1 MLQVVGKV
9 YLARLLIF
17 LINVVLVPF
26 FRAHQITPI
35 SREEERRFVDST
47 FPRKKPK
54 GPLCCF
60 CFPRRRCPSHL
71 DPQGELLSR
80 TNEQGWRV
88 NAREGEKERR
98 RADSVRAD
106 PQGTG
111 EEPYF

>member
-1 MLQVVGKV
+1 M
-9 YLARLLIF
+9 IS
-17 LINVVLVPF
+17 
-26 FRAHQITPI
+26 I
-35 SREEERRFVDST
+35 SREVERRFVDST
-47 FPRKKPK
+47 FPHKNPK
-54 GPLCCF
+54 SLGSAL
-60 CFPRRRCPSHL
+60 CPSHL

-111 EEPYF
+111 EEPCF